1 MNEAS
6 EAPLRGRR
14 LLVVEDEY
22 LVATDLT
29 QFLTALGAEVIGP
42 AGSVGTALDLVRRFG
57 EGLNGAVLDVNL
69 GGRFV
74 FPVAEALAA
83 RGIPFVFTTGYGEA
97 ALSSQFS
104 GVPRCEKPVD
114 RAKLVQILRQTTSEP
129 AGS

>member
-1 MNEAS
+1 MGDER

-29 QFLTALGAEVIGP
+29 QFLAALGAEVIGP
-42 AGSVGTALDLVRRFG
+42 AGSVETALDLLGRVG
-57 EGLNGAVLDVNL
+57 DGLNGAVLDVNL
-69 GGRFV
+69 GGQFV
-74 FPVAEALAA
+74 FPVAETLAI
-83 RGIPFVFTTGYGEA
+83 RGIPFVFTTGYSEHAISG
-97 ALSSQFS
+97 QFA

-114 RAKLVQILRQTTSEP
+114 GARLVQILRQTNES